1 MRWSL
6 YFGPSRPRLCP
17 VAPGSLSEQKASRT
31 QLIFL
36 HLRPAQT
43 DTFCESMQTA
53 KTFQLSIFLRGQ
65 LISRRRC
72 VDIQAVCF
80 RLQDNIQTDTAFY
93 CISIQCLIFFP
104 GRKGDRDEMDLAD
117 CLEQSLFDFWN
128 GTLATHL
135 LMSNGSSCCG
145 QPSPSALHSG
155 YWSSHTK
162 LFLSIE
168 RDVADTLWRALRIL
182 YATKKPWS
190 NQIWPKLSFMSHIC
204 CYGL

>member
-17 VAPGSLSEQKASRT
+17 VAPGSLAEQKASRT

-53 KTFQLSIFLRGQ
+53 KTFRLSIFPRGQ
-65 LISRRRC
+65 LISRRRRA
-72 VDIQAVCF
+72 DIRAVCF
-80 RLQDNIQTDTAFY
+80 RLQDNIQTDTAFC

-117 CLEQSLFDFWN
+117 CLVQSLFWFLEWHLGNTFTDVKWKLMFWS
-128 GTLATHL
+128 TLKRLHCTLGIDRVTQSYFFRLSETSQTHHDEL
-135 LMSNGSSCCG
+135 
-145 QPSPSALHSG
+145 
-155 YWSSHTK
+155 
-162 LFLSIE
+162 
-168 RDVADTLWRALRIL
+168 
-182 YATKKPWS
+182 
-190 NQIWPKLSFMSHIC
+190 
-204 CYGL
+204 